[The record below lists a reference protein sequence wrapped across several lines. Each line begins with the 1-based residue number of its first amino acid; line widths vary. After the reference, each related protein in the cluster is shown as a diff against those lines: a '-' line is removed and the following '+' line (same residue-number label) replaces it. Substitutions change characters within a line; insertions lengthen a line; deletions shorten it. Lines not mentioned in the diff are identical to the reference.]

1 VTKRERLENLERLGP
16 LERLEHPERLVRL
29 EHLRHH
35 QIRRAV

>member
-1 VTKRERLENLERLGP
+1 MTKRERLENLERLGP